1 MICMHNRNNLPWGR
15 EGEIKIFK
23 VISLPSPFPILLTFS
38 FFFLFSIIKIFNEN
52 TSEMKIKLRLRW
64 FSRSPRLFNC
74 TCYYEEWFTIRLNVI
89 NRDERDEHRCEP
101 GITFNQD
108 NLFYRIDS
116 IALRL
121 HKRLLVFSIIRA
133 ISFFTIDFGRSK
145 KKRKEK
151 WRDFY
156 NF

>member
-1 MICMHNRNNLPWGR
+1 
-15 EGEIKIFK
+15 
-23 VISLPSPFPILLTFS
+23 
-38 FFFLFSIIKIFNEN
+38 
-52 TSEMKIKLRLRW
+52 MKIKLRLRW
-64 FSRSPRLFNC
+64 ISRSPRLFNY

-145 KKRKEK
+145 EKRKETFIIFNRK
-151 WRDFY
+151 TGSPFDCLLDIVPIKNEKGDVVLFLASHKDITHTK
-156 NF
+156 NLQLCELQDSGEF